1 MRRSRA
7 TRCKQSSRTTE
18 STPPER
24 PTTRRPEGLTMS
36 LIFAAT
42 RSTRLPG
49 AGLLLLDFLELAI
62 SDELLE
68 ALLEQ
73 PVQRR
78 FLDLAQALLQDLLEA
93 RHHRVGV
100 AVRPAQRLR
109 HDAVDQ
115 PQRFQPRCRD
125 AERLRRLRGVIG
137 TLPQNRSAAFRR

>member
-7 TRCKQSSRTTE
+7 TRCRQSSRTTE
-18 STPPER
+18 SAPPER

-42 RSTRLPG
+42 RAANPPASLPPLIEG
-49 AGLLLLDFLELAI
+49 GVKGGSLLLDFLELAI

-78 FLDLAQALLQDLLEA
+78 FLDLAQALLQYLLEA

-100 AVRPAQRLR
+100 AVRTAQRLR
-109 HDAVDQ
+109 HDTVD
-115 PQRFQPRCRD
+115 
-125 AERLRRLRGVIG
+125 
-137 TLPQNRSAAFRR
+137 